1 MEIVFTRKCDIESIA
16 ACHRKAFPNSL
27 SSKLQPSF
35 SIKLLTWYLDNPRG
49 VIFHIEEK
57 GEILGYC
64 GGIKTNSPE
73 LEGSSTSMAQYTFK
87 LMVQSLF
94 FKPWLI
100 FHEENFNRIPLILK
114 NVLLKIGLK
123 QKKKNISI
131 KLDRFVPFWGLVVIG
146 VIPSHQGKGI
156 GSELLQEFER
166 LAKANNIRR
175 IYLSVKKENKKA
187 IKSYE
192 KNDWQVSF
200 CDKKS
205 LSMFK
210 NI

>member
-1 MEIVFTRKCDIESIA
+1 
-16 ACHRKAFPNSL
+16 
-27 SSKLQPSF
+27 
-35 SIKLLTWYLDNPRG
+35 LDNPRG